1 MLKNLGILS
10 KICTFFEKLVDP
22 YPSEILTVNSNRFFL
37 FLWNSAYG
45 FKKYIAAMMFFSC
58 LAGTFESLIFFI
70 LGQIVDHVVSLT
82 DFNNI
87 WEECKYYLLV
97 FGILIVLSPITIMF
111 LTLFKFQ
118 TIQGNF
124 PMMLRWKFHRVLL
137 KRDVNFFSNEFSGD
151 LATKVM
157 QTALAVRNVIIS
169 LCDTSIFI
177 SIYFLSA
184 AIVLAKF
191 DFILL
196 LPFFIWLIFYIII
209 CIHFIPKLTQVAQE
223 QAKERSFI
231 TGLISD
237 IYSNIISVKLF
248 SHSNKELE
256 YTRNGMQ
263 QMMIP
268 VYKQQRLVSYF
279 DLIVYT
285 LSIIMT
291 FAVFILTFYAMILGQ
306 VGPGA
311 VAASTAIALRFSS
324 ISQWA
329 MWVIADLFEHIG
341 TVQDGI
347 NILQYKSKENNIDY
361 KNTSFM
367 VTKGYID
374 FSNISFCYDKNSK
387 KILED
392 FNMKLSPGEKVGLV
406 GSSGV
411 GKSTIIKLLVRLYD
425 PQKGKIFIDGQ
436 DIKMVKHDLLRSKIS
451 VITQDTLL
459 FHRSI
464 RDNLLIANPSAT
476 EQEIIEAAKRAGAH
490 EFIKEFRDSD
500 GNSGYNANVGE
511 KGIKL
516 SGGQKQRIA
525 IARVIL
531 KNSPILILDEATS
544 ALDSNLEAV
553 IQDNLQEIM
562 EGKTVLSIAHRLS
575 TLTSM
580 DRLLIIDDGKIIEEG
595 SHNSLLEKHGVYSKL
610 WNRQIQGFI

>member
-1 MLKNLGILS
+1 MTGVQTCALPIL
-10 KICTFFEKLVDP
+10 
-22 YPSEILTVNSNRFFL
+22 
-37 FLWNSAYG
+37 
-45 FKKYIAAMMFFSC
+45 
-58 LAGTFESLIFFI
+58 
-70 LGQIVDHVVSLT
+70 
-82 DFNNI
+82 
-87 WEECKYYLLV
+87 
-97 FGILIVLSPITIMF
+97 
-111 LTLFKFQ
+111 
-118 TIQGNF
+118 
-124 PMMLRWKFHRVLL
+124 
-137 KRDVNFFSNEFSGD
+137 
-151 LATKVM
+151 
-157 QTALAVRNVIIS
+157 
-169 LCDTSIFI
+169 
-177 SIYFLSA
+177 
-184 AIVLAKF
+184 
-191 DFILL
+191 
-196 LPFFIWLIFYIII
+196 
-209 CIHFIPKLTQVAQE
+209 
-223 QAKERSFI
+223 
-231 TGLISD
+231 
-237 IYSNIISVKLF
+237 
-248 SHSNKELE
+248 
-256 YTRNGMQ
+256 
-263 QMMIP
+263 
-268 VYKQQRLVSYF
+268 
-279 DLIVYT
+279 
-285 LSIIMT
+285 
-291 FAVFILTFYAMILGQ
+291 
-306 VGPGA
+306 
-311 VAASTAIALRFSS
+311 
-324 ISQWA
+324 
-329 MWVIADLFEHIG
+329 
-341 TVQDGI
+341 QDGI
-347 NILQYKSKENNIDY
+347 DILQYKSKENNTDY

-374 FSNISFCYDKNSK
+374 FNNISFCYDKNSK
-387 KILED
+387 KVLED
-392 FNMKLSPGEKVGLV
+392 FNMKLFPGEKVGLV

-595 SHNSLLEKHGVYSKL
+595 SHNSLLEKRGVYSKL

>member
-1 MLKNLGILS
+1 
-10 KICTFFEKLVDP
+10 
-22 YPSEILTVNSNRFFL
+22 
-37 FLWNSAYG
+37 
-45 FKKYIAAMMFFSC
+45 MFFSC

-97 FGILIVLSPITIMF
+97 FGMLIILSPITIMF

-124 PMMLRWKFHRVLL
+124 PMMLRWKFHKVLL
-137 KRDVNFFSNEFSGD
+137 KRDVDFFSNEFSGD

-184 AIVLAKF
+184 SIVLAKF

-196 LPFFIWLIFYIII
+196 VPFFIWLIFYIII

-256 YTRNGMQ
+256 YTKSGMQ

-291 FAVFILTFYAMILGQ
+291 FVVFILTFYAMILGQ

-347 NILQYKSKENNIDY
+347 NILQYKSKENNTDY

-374 FSNISFCYDKNSK
+374 FNNISFCYDKNSK
-387 KILED
+387 KVLED

-595 SHNSLLEKHGVYSKL
+595 SHNSLLEKRGVYSKL